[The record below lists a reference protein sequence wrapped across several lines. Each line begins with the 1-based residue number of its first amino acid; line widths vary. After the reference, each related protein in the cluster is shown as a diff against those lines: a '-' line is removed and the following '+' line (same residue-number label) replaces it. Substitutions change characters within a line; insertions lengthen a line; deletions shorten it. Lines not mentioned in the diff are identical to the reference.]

1 METSA
6 NRSTGTA
13 LPGACEGGG
22 APAACK
28 VPLQNGIWNMK
39 IAVVGA
45 GIGGLALA
53 SLAGR
58 AGHQVCLWE
67 RFEQP
72 RPLGSGLVIQP
83 VGLAVLDLLGVGA
96 EARALGAPIARMQ
109 GHLGNGRSVLDV
121 SYRGSAPG
129 LAMHRSALFNL
140 LWQAAQAAGVAVR
153 TGMDIHTAP
162 QVNGRRTLC
171 LQDGTPLDDVDL
183 VVDASGAGSKL
194 SPLKARPLGFG
205 AIWGTVPWPA
215 HTPLPANELRQR
227 YRAASR
233 MVGVLP
239 VGRMHEGDAMRA
251 AVFWS
256 MPTPALAGW
265 HDTSIQAWR
274 QEAEELWPEVA
285 PFLATITDTRH
296 MTPARYAHGTLRLP
310 YAPGLA
316 FIGDAAHRASPQLGQ
331 GANMALLDA
340 QALFTALQGHTLS
353 EALPRYAALRRWH
366 VRMYQTMSALFT
378 PMYQSDSRTLPLLRD
393 HLLAPAMTLPGVP
406 RLLTA
411 LVSGDLLPP

>member
-194 SPLKARPLGFG
+194 SPLKALPLGFG

-227 YRAASR
+227 YRAAGPHAR
-233 MVGVLP
+233 RRRDACGGVLVHAHP
-239 VGRMHEGDAMRA
+239 GAGG
-251 AVFWS
+251 
-256 MPTPALAGW
+256 LA
-265 HDTSIQAWR
+265 
-274 QEAEELWPEVA
+274 
-285 PFLATITDTRH
+285 RH
-296 MTPARYAHGTLRLP
+296 VHSSL
-310 YAPGLA
+310 APGS
-316 FIGDAAHRASPQLGQ
+316 G
-331 GANMALLDA
+331 GAVA
-340 QALFTALQGHTLS
+340 
-353 EALPRYAALRRWH
+353 
-366 VRMYQTMSALFT
+366 
-378 PMYQSDSRTLPLLRD
+378 
-393 HLLAPAMTLPGVP
+393 
-406 RLLTA
+406 
-411 LVSGDLLPP
+411 